1 MPLLLVSAV
10 WLFLSKLG
18 IGGNG
23 LGAAFLCQGG
33 CFAGLAEQYPLTTQ
47 GMKMLLRYITR
58 FSVALLVLGTAAPV
72 MADGTLQVKQA
83 IWNKV
88 HTKAISGDRIL
99 FNGTELLLENL
110 TCPDVTTE
118 LGRDAK
124 ALMNTFLRRAGHFEC
139 EVELLPDDRL
149 RGHCTVAERRGLKA
163 TTNLSTGMVKSG
175 LCHSGDQ
182 TKGIAA

>member
-1 MPLLLVSAV
+1 MRNII
-10 WLFLSKLG
+10 G
-18 IGGNG
+18 I
-23 LGAAFLCQGG
+23 
-33 CFAGLAEQYPLTTQ
+33 P
-47 GMKMLLRYITR
+47 
-58 FSVALLVLGTAAPV
+58 VALLVLGMGVSA
-72 MADGTLQVKQA
+72 MADGARRVEQA

-99 FNGTELLLENL
+99 FNGAELLLENL
-110 TCPDVTTE
+110 TCPDATTDK
-118 LGRDAK
+118 GRDAK

-163 TTNLSTGMVKSG
+163 ATNLSTGMVKSG

>member
-1 MPLLLVSAV
+1 M
-10 WLFLSKLG
+10 
-18 IGGNG
+18 
-23 LGAAFLCQGG
+23 
-33 CFAGLAEQYPLTTQ
+33 
-47 GMKMLLRYITR
+47 
-58 FSVALLVLGTAAPV
+58 ALLVLGTGATA
-72 MADGTLQVKQA
+72 MADGSRRVEQA

-99 FNGTELLLENL
+99 FNGAELLLENL
-110 TCPDVTTE
+110 TCPDATTDK
-118 LGRDAK
+118 GRDAK
-124 ALMNTFLRRAGHFEC
+124 ALMNTFLRRAGHFQC
-139 EVELLPDDRL
+139 EVELLSDDRL